1 VASSNGSQ
9 GMRPWRTF
17 ASVYRRLGPPLR
29 PSRSD
34 VDRIAEALPAEPERL
49 LLLGVTPELSVL
61 GRELTAV
68 DNSPKMLAD
77 VWPGDRS
84 NRRAMIG
91 DWTDLPFAD
100 STFDAVIG
108 DGCLNSAPDHVE
120 QVLDEAARV
129 ISLDGRFVI
138 RAFCAPAQPACLSA
152 IENDPTEGG
161 SGNFHALKWR
171 IAMALAP
178 SRPRAAVLVSD
189 ILAAFNAM
197 FPDRSKLASECG
209 WSLEDIAT
217 IDAYE
222 GADHKLGFPTL
233 ASFVALSERS
243 FSHVRVIE
251 AAGYPLAERC
261 PTIACTK

>member
-1 VASSNGSQ
+1 VASSNVSQ
-9 GMRPWRTF
+9 GMRPWRNF
-17 ASVYRRLGPPLR
+17 ASVYKRLGPPLR

-34 VDRIAEALPAEPERL
+34 VERIAEALSAEPVRL

-77 VWPGDRS
+77 VWPGDRP

-91 DWTDLPFAD
+91 DWADLPFAD

-120 QVLDEAARV
+120 QVIDEAARV
-129 ISLDGRFVI
+129 IGPNGKFVT
-138 RAFCAPAQPACLSA
+138 RAFCAPAQPESLSA
-152 IENDPTEGG
+152 IENDPMGEGG
-161 SGNFHALKWR
+161 SFHALKWR
-171 IAMALAP
+171 IAMSLAP

-189 ILAAFNAM
+189 ILAAFNSM

-222 GADHKLGFPTL
+222 RADHKLGFPTL
-233 ASFVALSERS
+233 ESFVALSERC

-251 AAGYPLAERC
+251 AAAYPLADRC
-261 PTIACTK
+261 PTIACTR